1 MSFRELLG
9 RVVTLPI
16 LRFAGPGAFL
26 AADPSERG
34 AGAPT
39 ILLPGAEVP
48 EGAKEN
54 QELDVFITL
63 DSEDRPLATVF
74 MPKLTL
80 AEVAFLRCTS
90 LAPFGAFFDWGL
102 PKELLVPHKEQ
113 LSSPTANANNPAG
126 WLRQSQRRELLI
138 GDRHPIGLY
147 VDSTG
152 RLAGTMRISEML
164 RDNGEFK
171 EDERVDG
178 ECWRKDP
185 DIGVFVIVEKAFVG
199 LLPKAEPNA
208 LTRGESARFRVS
220 NVLPDGRIELSLRGQ
235 AYEEI
240 ESDSKR
246 VLARLSMPDAPR
258 ASDKSSPEKIREMF
272 GLSKKAFKRA
282 VGRLLRERAVTIA
295 DDGTILVKN

>member
-1 MSFRELLG
+1 MAPPCSARGPSATAGHRGEQIAVESGDPARLLVG
-9 RVVTLPI
+9 EEHGLQ
-16 LRFAGPGAFL
+16 GGG
-26 AADPSERG
+26 G
-34 AGAPT
+34 AGGLRRPREAAVS
-39 ILLPGAEVP
+39 GP

-80 AEVAFLRCTS
+80 GQVAFLRCTS

-113 LSSPTANANNPAG
+113 THD
-126 WLRQSQRRELLI
+126 LLI

-147 VDSTG
+147 VDHTG
-152 RLAGTMRISEML
+152 RLAGTMRVTEMM
-164 RDNGEFK
+164 RDKGEFK

-199 LLPKAEPNA
+199 LLPRSEPNA

-235 AYEEI
+235 AHEEI

-246 VLARLSMPDAPR
+246 VLARLSAPDAPR
-258 ASDKSSPEKIREMF
+258 MSDKSSPEEIRETF
-272 GLSKKAFKRA
+272 GLSKKAWKRA
-282 VGRLLRERAVTIA
+282 IGRLLRERAVTIA
-295 DDGTILVKN
+295 DDGMISVCP